1 MINFLTISQNVNEF
15 IDIAMAILNHPL
27 IIGSVSIGTIASVSL
42 ALIKFFIPKNKRI
55 QLLEAEVKVLK
66 TEKSLLIEENKRL
79 EKRIEGAE
87 TNINVIAENSL
98 NSQVR
103 AILDDNKEDEL
114 VEVIVDE
121 AQ

>member
-1 MINFLTISQNVNEF
+1 MINFLTITQNVNEF
-15 IDIAMAILNHPL
+15 IDVVMAILNHPL
-27 IIGSVSIGTIASVSL
+27 VIGSVSVGTIASVSL
-42 ALIKFFIPKNKRI
+42 AIIKFFIPKNKRI

-103 AILDDNKEDEL
+103 AILEDNKEDEL

>member
-1 MINFLTISQNVNEF
+1 MINFFTISQNVNEF

-27 IIGSVSIGTIASVSL
+27 VIGSVSIGTIASISL

-55 QLLEAEVKVLK
+55 QLLESEVKVLK
-66 TEKSLLIEENKRL
+66 TEKALLIEENKRL
-79 EKRIEGAE
+79 EQRIEGAE

-103 AILDDNKEDEL
+103 AILDNNKEDEL

>member
-1 MINFLTISQNVNEF
+1 MINILTISQNVNEF
-15 IDIAMAILNHPL
+15 IDVAMAILNHPL
-27 IIGSVSIGTIASVSL
+27 VIGSVSIGTIASVSL
-42 ALIKFFIPKNKRI
+42 AIIKFFIPKNKRI

-87 TNINVIAENSL
+87 ANINVIVENSL

>member
-1 MINFLTISQNVNEF
+1 MINFFTISQNVNEF
-15 IDIAMAILNHPL
+15 IDVAMAILNHPL
-27 IIGSVSIGTIASVSL
+27 VIGSVSIGTIASVAL

-87 TNINVIAENSL
+87 TNINIIAENSL

-103 AILDDNKEDEL
+103 AILENDKEDEL

>member
-1 MINFLTISQNVNEF
+1 MINFFTISQNVNEF
-15 IDIAMAILNHPL
+15 IDVAMAILNHPL
-27 IIGSVSIGTIASVSL
+27 VIGSVSIGTIASVSL

-103 AILDDNKEDEL
+103 AILEDNKEDEL

>member
-1 MINFLTISQNVNEF
+1 MINFFTISQNVNEF
-15 IDIAMAILNHPL
+15 IDVAMAILNHPL
-27 IIGSVSIGTIASVSL
+27 VIGSVSVGTIASVSL

-79 EKRIEGAE
+79 EQRIEGAE
-87 TNINVIAENSL
+87 TNINIIAENSL

-103 AILDDNKEDEL
+103 AILEDNKEDEL

>member
-1 MINFLTISQNVNEF
+1 MINILTISQNVNEF
-15 IDIAMAILNHPL
+15 IDVAMAILNHPL
-27 IIGSVSIGTIASVSL
+27 VIGSVSVGTIASVSL

-79 EKRIEGAE
+79 EQRIEGAE
-87 TNINVIAENSL
+87 TNINIIAENSL

-103 AILDDNKEDEL
+103 AILENDKEDEL

>member
-1 MINFLTISQNVNEF
+1 MINFFTISQNVNEF
-15 IDIAMAILNHPL
+15 IDVAMAILNHPL
-27 IIGSVSIGTIASVSL
+27 VIGSVSIGTIASVSL

-103 AILDDNKEDEL
+103 AILDNNKEDEL

>member
-1 MINFLTISQNVNEF
+1 MINILTISQNVNEF
-15 IDIAMAILNHPL
+15 IDVAMAILNHPL
-27 IIGSVSIGTIASVSL
+27 VIGSVSIGTIASVSL
-42 ALIKFFIPKNKRI
+42 AIIKFFIPKNKRI

>member
-1 MINFLTISQNVNEF
+1 MINFFTISQNVNEF
-15 IDIAMAILNHPL
+15 IDVAMAILNHPL
-27 IIGSVSIGTIASVSL
+27 VIGSVSIGTIASVSL

-55 QLLEAEVKVLK
+55 QVLEAEVKVLK

-79 EKRIEGAE
+79 EQRIEGAE

-103 AILDDNKEDEL
+103 AILEDKKEDEL

>member
-1 MINFLTISQNVNEF
+1 MINFFTISQNVNEF
-15 IDIAMAILNHPL
+15 IDVAMAILNHPL
-27 IIGSVSIGTIASVSL
+27 VIGSVSIGTIASVSL
-42 ALIKFFIPKNKRI
+42 AIIKFFIPKNKRI

-87 TNINVIAENSL
+87 TNINIIAENSL

>member
-1 MINFLTISQNVNEF
+1 MINFFTISQNVNEF
-15 IDIAMAILNHPL
+15 IDVAMAILNHPL
-27 IIGSVSIGTIASVSL
+27 VIGSVSIGTIASVSL

-87 TNINVIAENSL
+87 TNINIIAENSL

-103 AILDDNKEDEL
+103 AILDVNKEDEL

>member
-1 MINFLTISQNVNEF
+1 MINFLTITQNVNEF
-15 IDIAMAILNHPL
+15 IDVVMAILNHPL
-27 IIGSVSIGTIASVSL
+27 VIGSVSVGTIASVSL

-66 TEKSLLIEENKRL
+66 TEKNLLIEENKRL
-79 EKRIEGAE
+79 GERIEGAE
-87 TNINVIAENSL
+87 ANIQVIAENSL

>member
-1 MINFLTISQNVNEF
+1 MINFFTISQNVNEF
-15 IDIAMAILNHPL
+15 IDVAMAILNHPL
-27 IIGSVSIGTIASVSL
+27 VIGSVSVGTIASVSL
-42 ALIKFFIPKNKRI
+42 ALIKLFIPKNKRI

-103 AILDDNKEDEL
+103 AILENDKEDEL

>member
-1 MINFLTISQNVNEF
+1 MINILTISQNVNEF
-15 IDIAMAILNHPL
+15 IDVAMAILNHPL
-27 IIGSVSIGTIASVSL
+27 VIGSVSIGTIASVSL
-42 ALIKFFIPKNKRI
+42 ALLKFFIPKNKRI

>member
-1 MINFLTISQNVNEF
+1 MINFFTISQNVNEF

-27 IIGSVSIGTIASVSL
+27 VIGSVSIGTIASVSL

-103 AILDDNKEDEL
+103 AILDNNKEDEL

>member
-1 MINFLTISQNVNEF
+1 MINFFTISQNVNEF

-27 IIGSVSIGTIASVSL
+27 VIGSVSMGTIASVSL

>member
-1 MINFLTISQNVNEF
+1 MINFFTISQNVNEF
-15 IDIAMAILNHPL
+15 IDVAMAILNHPL
-27 IIGSVSIGTIASVSL
+27 VLGSVSIGTIASVSL

-103 AILDDNKEDEL
+103 AILDNNKEDEL

>member
-1 MINFLTISQNVNEF
+1 MINFLTITQNVNEF
-15 IDIAMAILNHPL
+15 IDVAMAILNHPL
-27 IIGSVSIGTIASVSL
+27 VIGSVSIGTIASVSL

>member
-15 IDIAMAILNHPL
+15 IDVAMAILNHPL
-27 IIGSVSIGTIASVSL
+27 VIGSVSIGTIASVSL

-55 QLLEAEVKVLK
+55 QLLEAEVIVLK

-103 AILDDNKEDEL
+103 TILDDNKEDEL